1 MRRAGLPEELE
12 HRRYL
17 AVERILEGYTTQEVA
32 EFLGVEPSSVRRWRD
47 LFEREGGEGLRAHC
61 VPGRPRK
68 LTRTEEKVVLRWL
81 RDSPTEHGFST
92 ELWTG
97 KRLAQLI
104 EEEFRV
110 RLSRGYLPRWLQA
123 RGYSCQKPQRVPRQ
137 RDMKKITA
145 WLEHDWPRIKRKAH
159 RENAGIALID
169 ESGVLMAPLARR
181 TWAPRGQP
189 PQLAQE
195 SRRQKVSIAAAL
207 WMPPS
212 RKRLGLFS
220 ETLVNAYF
228 NNIHVAV
235 FVDDFLT
242 AHRGRWIVLWDG
254 GPMHK
259 GDPIWELLDRYQAR
273 LVIEPLPPY
282 APRLNPVEPLW
293 SWLKYTWLANFTPH
307 DVVELHH
314 AVTGE
319 LQRVAGSQD
328 RLKNLFLASELP
340 SPRALLM

>member
-1 MRRAGLPEELE
+1 MRKAGLPEELE

-17 AVERILEGYTTQEVA
+17 AVGRILEGYTTQEVA
-32 EFLGVEPSSVRRWRD
+32 EFLGVDPSSVRRWGSI
-47 LFEREGGEGLRAHC
+47 FKREGVEGLRAHG

-68 LTRTEEKVVLRWL
+68 LTRTEEKIVLRWL
-81 RDSPTEHGFST
+81 KDSPIEHGFST

-97 KRLAQLI
+97 KRVAQVI
-104 EEEFRV
+104 EEEFGV
-110 RLSRGYLPRWLQA
+110 HFSRWYIPRWLHA
-123 RGYSCQKPQRVPRQ
+123 RRYSCQKPQRVPRQ
-137 RDMKKITA
+137 RDMQQITA
-145 WLEHDWPRIKRKAH
+145 WLEHDWPRIKRKAR

-169 ESGVLMAPLARR
+169 ESGVLMAPLVRR
-181 TWAPRGQP
+181 TWAPRGQT
-189 PQLAQE
+189 PQLSQD

-212 RKRLGLFS
+212 RKRLGLFYK
-220 ETLVNAYF
+220 TLVNAYF
-228 NNIHVAV
+228 NNTQVAV

-242 AHRGRWIVLWDG
+242 ARRGRWIVLWDG
-254 GPMHK
+254 GTMHK
-259 GDPIWELLDRYQAR
+259 GDPIGELLERSKAR

-282 APRLNPVEPLW
+282 APMLNPVEPLW

-314 AVTGE
+314 AVTVE
-319 LQRVAGSQD
+319 LQMVAGSQE

-340 SPRALLM
+340 PPRALLM